1 MKNFNLCLLGYGN
14 ATQPGSP
21 HLEDQLPF
29 MVQKK
34 LLPVHREKKD
44 IEAHLELRERF

>member
-1 MKNFNLCLLGYGN
+1 VTHF
-14 ATQPGSP
+14 P
-21 HLEDQLPF
+21 HAAVTIVAS

>member
-1 MKNFNLCLLGYGN
+1 MIWSLCPAN

-21 HLEDQLPF
+21 HLEDQLPL

-34 LLPVHREKKD
+34 LLPVWCERKD
-44 IEAHLELRERF
+44 IEANLEKRESLGGT